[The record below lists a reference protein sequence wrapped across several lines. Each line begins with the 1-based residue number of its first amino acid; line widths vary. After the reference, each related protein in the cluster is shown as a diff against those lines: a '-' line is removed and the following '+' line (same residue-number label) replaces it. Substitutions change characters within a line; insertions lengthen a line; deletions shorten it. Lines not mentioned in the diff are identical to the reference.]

1 MIFKYRRIFGFIRI
15 FLGITFT
22 SYAAYYY
29 FQENGPIS
37 EESMTMLFV
46 LVFFL
51 MYSFSSIRNGIRE
64 INDNMPAF
72 NLLRFFEA
80 AMNGFIGLY
89 FLILIFT
96 LELLPT
102 VRFLFLII
110 DLAIILS
117 MVRDLRIIS
126 IQYYD
131 KKRQQSNKNP

>member
-1 MIFKYRRIFGFIRI
+1 MLFKYRRIFGIFRI
-15 FLGITFT
+15 LLGVTFT

-29 FQENGPIS
+29 FQQSGPIS
-37 EESMTMLFV
+37 EDKMTMLFV

-51 MYSFSSIRNGIRE
+51 MYSYSSIHNGIRE
-64 INDNMPAF
+64 INENLPAF

-96 LELLPT
+96 IELLPA
-102 VRFLFLII
+102 VRFIFLLI
-110 DLAIILS
+110 DILIVIS
-117 MVRDLRIIS
+117 MVRDLKLIS

-131 KKRQQSNKNP
+131 RKRQLHNKK